1 MPDDETELRQLRASV
16 ERLEK
21 TIGRFCIVA
30 ERMLSQQQH
39 NETQAGKALA
49 QLHPNM
55 KRIQAEVA
63 AKHQRMRR

>member
-1 MPDDETELRQLRASV
+1 MTDDTAAKLQLSV

-21 TIGRFCIVA
+21 AVNRFCVVA
-30 ERMLSQQQH
+30 ERILSQHQH